1 MLTYVVRLLPERQ
14 LLEIT
19 VELAASSPS
28 VRLATPSWVPGA
40 YAFLKYARDVIDV
53 CATDVES
60 GRVLPVVRDGWEGFR
75 VEGATKRVLV
85 SYLAHAADPAWGE
98 VAGILTGEAGVLLGT
113 RYLRPEG
120 YDGPCRVTYAL
131 PEGWAIHHPSG
142 ARRVS
147 EHVYEY
153 ARYQDLVDT
162 PVVFG
167 AFTRRTRDVHGTPF
181 HFVFLDDALGFAEH
195 GDALIDTFVRTAEG
209 CFAIFGSFPFE
220 DYTFVLTHDPRFHWG
235 LEHATS
241 TMIGLGP
248 NVYLD
253 EDAHLDAV
261 RVAVHELMHAW
272 NVKRLRPKALMSLDL
287 DAGTFVDGL
296 WVAEGFT
303 RYYEF
308 VLAARAG
315 ALSSA
320 RFFSNVANY
329 YVHLVALPAYARVAP
344 TDSSYATFLNHGR
357 YPGVAVSAIDYYD
370 AGMLIAFDL
379 DVAARAKGTSL
390 DVLFRD
396 FYEAYVSRGF
406 DTADVEAFFGA
417 RLPELGAMVEAEAT
431 RAAGLSTPERL
442 KDLGFE
448 LRFEQR
454 KELGLVLKE
463 REITSVVDDGPAA
476 LAGLAVGDE
485 LVNVQGFPFSRRAL
499 SWARDRGEVRLDV
512 LRGQRTL
519 SFRVTPRPRR
529 VLTGLA
535 FQGTPAQEEAILAWL
550 GTAAP
555 KLGEANALRH
565 YDNFHGTTE
574 IV

>member
-1 MLTYVVRLLPERQ
+1 VLAYTVRLLPERQ

-28 VRLATPSWVPGA
+28 MRLATPTWVPGA
-40 YAFLKYARDVIDV
+40 YALLKYARDVIEV
-53 CATDVES
+53 HATDVDS
-60 GRVLPVVRDGWEGFR
+60 GAELAVTRDGWQGFR
-75 VEGATKRVLV
+75 VDGARGRLAVR
-85 SYLAHAADPAWGE
+85 YLAHAADPAWGE
-98 VAGILTGEAGVLLGT
+98 VAGVLTGEAGVLLGT

-120 YDGPCRVTYAL
+120 YDGPCKVTYL
-131 PEGWAIHHPSG
+131 VPDGWAMHHPSG
-142 ARRVS
+142 ARR
-147 EHVYEY
+147 EAPHVYAY

-167 AFTRRTRDVHGTPF
+167 AFTLRTRDVHGTPF

-195 GDALIDTFVRTAEG
+195 GDALVDTFVKTAEG
-209 CFAIFGSFPFE
+209 CHAIFGSFPFE

-261 RVAVHELMHAW
+261 RVAVHELVHAW
-272 NVKRLRPKALMSLDL
+272 NVKRLRPKALMGLDL

-315 ALSSA
+315 ALSST

-329 YVHLVALPAYARVAP
+329 YSHLVALPAYARVAP
-344 TDSSYATFLNHGR
+344 TDSAYATFLNHGR
-357 YPGVAVSAIDYYD
+357 YPGMAVSAIDYYD
-370 AGMLIAFDL
+370 AGMLVAFDL
-379 DVAARAKGTSL
+379 DVTARAHGTSL
-390 DVLFRD
+390 DVVFRD
-396 FYEAYVSRGF
+396 FYDAYVERGF
-406 DTADVEAFFGA
+406 ETADVQAFFGA
-417 RLPELGAMVEAEAT
+417 RVPELGVMVEAEAT
-431 RAAGLSTPERL
+431 RAGGLSTPERL

-463 REITSVVDDGPAA
+463 REITSLVDEGPAA

-519 SFRVTPRPRR
+519 SFRVTPRARR

-535 FQGTPAQEEAILAWL
+535 FQGTPAQADAMQSWL
-550 GTAAP
+550 GTDAP
-555 KLGEANALRH
+555 KVGEANPLRH